1 MECFVSYGIV
11 SHRILLDQIGWG
23 ISCVLEQ
30 RKMEWGVCLLF
41 FIFTFRTDWLVERY
55 SYLEYQLVQELQFAS
70 EIGWQLPN

>member
-1 MECFVSYGIV
+1 MLRIVWYRIASY
-11 SHRILLDQIGWG
+11 SIGSDRMG
-23 ISCVLEQ
+23 DLV
-30 RKMEWGVCLLF
+30 RPRAAKDGMGVCLLF